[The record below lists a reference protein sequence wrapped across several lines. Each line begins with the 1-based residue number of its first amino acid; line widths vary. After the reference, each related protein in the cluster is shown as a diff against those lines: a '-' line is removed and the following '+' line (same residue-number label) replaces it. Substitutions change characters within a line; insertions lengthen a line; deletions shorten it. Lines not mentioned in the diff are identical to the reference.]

1 VGVPRTVT
9 RPWPGRR
16 ARPGRR
22 SLLRGLSGVLAGGLV
37 ALALV
42 LLAGWIYADRT
53 GLPGP
58 GLGMLVGHG
67 VGAVTAVAA
76 QVWADR
82 RPDGRGALVAAAIT
96 VLVVVGLTLV
106 WLF

>member
-1 VGVPRTVT
+1 
-9 RPWPGRR
+9 
-16 ARPGRR
+16 
-22 SLLRGLSGVLAGGLV
+22 VLAGGLV

-42 LLAGWIYADRT
+42 LLAAWIYADRI

-67 VGAVTAVAA
+67 IGAVTAVTAVAA

-82 RPDGRGALVAAAIT
+82 RPDGRGALVAAVIT
-96 VLVVVGLTLV
+96 LLVVAGLTMV